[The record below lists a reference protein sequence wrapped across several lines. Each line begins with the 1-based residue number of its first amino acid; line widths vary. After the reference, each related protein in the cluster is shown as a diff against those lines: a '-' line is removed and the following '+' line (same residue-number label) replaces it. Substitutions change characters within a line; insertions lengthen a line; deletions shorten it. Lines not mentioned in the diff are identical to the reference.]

1 MNLSKIVHVGKKSTY
16 MSLALKNSSLKSSTD
31 TSSSGVFVGRVSL
44 VWKKESSSASMLG
57 TAILEGLFSSSTD
70 LIVVRVDLAVDDN
83 MRRY

>member
-1 MNLSKIVHVGKKSTY
+1 
-16 MSLALKNSSLKSSTD
+16 
-31 TSSSGVFVGRVSL
+31 
-44 VWKKESSSASMLG
+44 MLG